1 MKSKTKLTKEQ
12 KDVLNAL
19 VSIVPTNLE
28 FVNNTEKEVFALI
41 YYMDSKHDGEQFT
54 CGYKEFEDSCGLH
67 RNTVSRYIEL
77 LKCKGYI
84 NYKAGHKN
92 HNSDFVCCI
101 DKNGNIMHKN
111 IVHNEVLDNED
122 FTPNIVHN
130 NYATLCTNNN
140 NKDNNNSKDKV
151 NMNSYVSIELF
162 NSLVN
167 KVEGLVN
174 EVNSLKSTV
183 ELLTIKNNNSK
194 TRIDKL
200 VESYKK
206 SCDVIKSLTN
216 QQPTNI
222 ETNKINVN
230 TSTGKGGKHF
240 DEINNNIKT
249 IKSTNSTEQEKLESS
264 QNLQKLINSGELSK
278 KQIEMCE
285 KWVKNQQ
292 QHQEPK
298 ETIETVKEKIDLQTY
313 WNKLQSDKSTYQE
326 KVNAAL
332 ELKRFSDDGK
342 LTPAQIEVNKKNISK
357 VLTDDDFKLPSF
369 VEMCKKAKTN
379 SQSCSL
385 EELLTIVELRY
396 QLNNIQHHTKNCE
409 LAILINETLPKFR
422 KLVIYGI
429 VPYLKETFESNNMA
443 AELERLEKAMNRQ
456 QTRNNNINDTEQIN
470 TKTDDEV
477 QLPNGTYEEN
487 INHFTERYIEYMKR
501 EAKGEPINVDDK
513 IKKKYVETC
522 RRLNKYEHSKE
533 SVITEYWLVADK
545 EFRQYNIS
553 NSKIKRIA

>member
-1 MKSKTKLTKEQ
+1 MKLNKEQ
-12 KDVLNAL
+12 KDTLKVMVNLLPKDLKFDTNA
-19 VSIVPTNLE
+19 
-28 FVNNTEKEVFALI
+28 EKEVCAVL
-41 YYMDSKHDGEQFT
+41 YSKHLKNKTIDFT
-54 CGYKEFEDSCGLH
+54 CGYKTIEAECGYTRHTISNYIKSLEAKKYIKHTQGSRGKNSKFEILF
-67 RNTVSRYIEL
+67 
-77 LKCKGYI
+77 
-84 NYKAGHKN
+84 GHKEN
-92 HNSDFVCCI
+92 MDNCPYKPTDNQNVTPILDIGDCPWTNDTQLDTKYKYK
-101 DKNGNIMHKN
+101 DK
-111 IVHNEVLDNED
+111 
-122 FTPNIVHN
+122 
-130 NYATLCTNNN
+130 Y
-140 NKDNNNSKDKV
+140 KDKDKDKV

-174 EVNSLKSTV
+174 EINSLKSTV

-206 SCDVIKSLTN
+206 SCEVIKSLTN

-222 ETNKINVN
+222 ETNKIDANI
-230 TSTGKGGKHF
+230 STGKGGKHF

-278 KQIEMCE
+278 KQIELCE

-313 WNKLQSDKSTYQE
+313 WNKLQSDKLTYQE
-326 KVNAAL
+326 KVNVAL
-332 ELKRFSDDGK
+332 ELKRFADDGK
-342 LTPAQIEVNKKNISK
+342 LTPAQIEVNKKNIRK

-443 AELERLEKAMNRQ
+443 AELERLEKAINRQ
-456 QTRNNNINDTEQIN
+456 QTRNNNINDTEPIN

-487 INHFTERYIEYMKR
+487 IKDFTERYIEDKKMK
-501 EAKGEPINVDDK
+501 ANGEPININERKDE
-513 IKKKYVETC
+513 YVSLC
-522 RRLNKYEHSKE
+522 RILNKYEHSKE

>member
-1 MKSKTKLTKEQ
+1 MKLNKEQ
-12 KDVLNAL
+12 KDTLKVMVNLLPKDLKFDTNA
-19 VSIVPTNLE
+19 
-28 FVNNTEKEVFALI
+28 EKEVCAVL
-41 YYMDSKHDGEQFT
+41 YSKHLKNKTIDFT
-54 CGYKEFEDSCGLH
+54 CGYKTIEAECGYTRHTISNYIKSLEAKKYIKH
-67 RNTVSRYIEL
+67 TQGSRGKNSKFEL
-77 LKCKGYI
+77 LF
-84 NYKAGHKN
+84 GHKEN
-92 HNSDFVCCI
+92 MDNCPYKPTDNQNVTSILDIGDCPWTNDTQLDTKYKYK
-101 DKNGNIMHKN
+101 DK
-111 IVHNEVLDNED
+111 
-122 FTPNIVHN
+122 
-130 NYATLCTNNN
+130 Y
-140 NKDNNNSKDKV
+140 KDKDKV

-206 SCDVIKSLTN
+206 SCEVIKSLTN

-222 ETNKINVN
+222 ETNKIDANI
-230 TSTGKGGKHF
+230 STGKGGKHF

-278 KQIEMCE
+278 KQIELCE

-313 WNKLQSDKSTYQE
+313 WNKLQSDKLTYQE
-326 KVNAAL
+326 KVNVAL
-332 ELKRFSDDGK
+332 ELKRFADDGK
-342 LTPAQIEVNKKNISK
+342 LTPAQIEVNKKNIRK

-422 KLVIYGI
+422 KLVLDGI
-429 VPYLKETFESNNMA
+429 VPYLKETFESNNMK
-443 AELERLEKAMNRQ
+443 AELERLEKAINRQ

-477 QLPNGTYEEN
+477 QLPNDTYEEN
-487 INHFTERYIEYMKR
+487 INHFTERYIEYMKT
-501 EAKGEPINVDDK
+501 EAKGEPINVDDDK

-522 RRLNKYEHSKE
+522 RRLNNYEHSKE

-545 EFRQYNIS
+545 EFRKYNIS

>member
-140 NKDNNNSKDKV
+140 NKDNNNSKDNV
-151 NMNSYVSIELF
+151 NMNSYVSIESF

-206 SCDVIKSLTN
+206 SCEVIKSLTN

-222 ETNKINVN
+222 ETNKIDASI
-230 TSTGKGGKHF
+230 STGKGGKHF

-292 QHQEPK
+292 QHQEQK

-326 KVNAAL
+326 KVNVAL
-332 ELKRFSDDGK
+332 ELKRFADDGK
-342 LTPAQIEVNKKNISK
+342 LTPAQIEVNKKNIRK

-422 KLVIYGI
+422 KLVIDGI

-443 AELERLEKAMNRQ
+443 AELERLEKAINRQ
-456 QTRNNNINDTEQIN
+456 QTRNNNINGTEPIN

-477 QLPNGTYEEN
+477 QLPNDTYEEN
-487 INHFTERYIEYMKR
+487 IKDFTERYIECKKMK
-501 EAKGEPINVDDK
+501 ANGEPININERKDE
-513 IKKKYVETC
+513 YVSLC
-522 RRLNKYEHSKE
+522 RILNKYEHSKE
-533 SVITEYWLVADK
+533 SVITEHWLVADK
-545 EFRQYNIS
+545 EFRDYNVS

>member
-1 MKSKTKLTKEQ
+1 MKLNKEQ
-12 KDVLNAL
+12 KDTLKVMVNLLPKDLKFDTNA
-19 VSIVPTNLE
+19 
-28 FVNNTEKEVFALI
+28 EKEVCAVL
-41 YYMDSKHDGEQFT
+41 YSKHLKNKTIDFT
-54 CGYKEFEDSCGLH
+54 CGYKTIEAECGYTRHTISNYIKSLEAKKYIKH
-67 RNTVSRYIEL
+67 TQGSRGKNSKFEL
-77 LKCKGYI
+77 LF
-84 NYKAGHKN
+84 GHKEN
-92 HNSDFVCCI
+92 MDNCPYKPTDNQNVTAILDICDCPWTNDTQLDTKYKYK
-101 DKNGNIMHKN
+101 DK
-111 IVHNEVLDNED
+111 
-122 FTPNIVHN
+122 
-130 NYATLCTNNN
+130 Y
-140 NKDNNNSKDKV
+140 KDKDKV

-206 SCDVIKSLTN
+206 SCEVIKSLTN

-222 ETNKINVN
+222 ETNKIDANI
-230 TSTGKGGKHF
+230 STGKGGKHF
-240 DEINNNIKT
+240 DEINNSIKT

-278 KQIEMCE
+278 KQIELCE

-326 KVNAAL
+326 KVNVAL
-332 ELKRFSDDGK
+332 ELKRFADDGK
-342 LTPAQIEVNKKNISK
+342 LTPAQIEVNKKNIRK

-422 KLVIYGI
+422 KLVLDCI
-429 VPYLKETFESNNMA
+429 VPYLKETFESNNMT
-443 AELERLEKAMNRQ
+443 AELERLEKAINRQ
-456 QTRNNNINDTEQIN
+456 QTRNNNINDTEPIN

-477 QLPNGTYEEN
+477 QLPNRTYEEN
-487 INHFTERYIEYMKR
+487 IKDFTEKYVEYMKT
-501 EAKGEPINVDDK
+501 EAKGEPINVGDK

-533 SVITEYWLVADK
+533 RVITEYWLVADK
-545 EFRQYNIS
+545 EFREYNVS